1 MKTKFGSI
9 IVDGRG
15 KIGGHVASKNR
26 GGSYMRT
33 KVTPANAQTSFQNSV
48 RNRFTALSQAWRG
61 LTQELRD
68 AWNAAVADYS
78 RTDIFGD
85 IRNPSGINLYQ
96 RLNNVL
102 LSIEETAI
110 DTPPLPSA
118 VENVV
123 AGVLSGAVAVPA
135 LSLTFAPIV
144 PAGTKVKVM
153 ATAPMSA
160 GKSFVKSEFRQISVL
175 DAAATSPANLLAAYV
190 AKFGSTG
197 TVGQK
202 IFVKIVAVNSVTGQ
216 VGSPSQV
223 SVITTA

>member
-26 GGSYMRT
+26 GGSYIRT

-48 RNRFTALSQAWRG
+48 RNLFTELSQAWRG
-61 LTQELRD
+61 LTQAQRD
-68 AWNAAVADYS
+68 AWNAAVSDYS

-85 IRNPSGINLYQ
+85 IRNPSGINLFQ

-102 LSIEETAI
+102 NSIGESTI
-110 DTPPLPSA
+110 LVPPLPSA

-123 AGVLSGAVAVPA
+123 ATNLSAAVAVPA
-135 LSLTFAPIV
+135 MSLVFAPTV
-144 PAGTKVKVM
+144 PADTKVKIF
-153 ATAPMSA
+153 ATAPISA
-160 GKSFVKSEFRQISVL
+160 GKSYLKNEFRQIDVL
-175 DAAATSPANLLAAYV
+175 DAATVSPKNLLSAYV
-190 AKFGSTG
+190 AKFGGTG

-202 IFVKIVAVNSVTGQ
+202 IAVKIIACNSVTGQ
-216 VGSPSQV
+216 VGSASQV
-223 SVITTA
+223 EVITVA

>member
-1 MKTKFGSI
+1 MKTKFGAI

-26 GGSYMRT
+26 GGAYLRT
-33 KVTPANAQTSFQNSV
+33 KVTPANEQSSYQQSV
-48 RNRFTALSQAWRG
+48 RNLFTALTQGWRS
-61 LTQELRD
+61 LTQAQRD

-102 LSIEETAI
+102 QSVGEAVISV
-110 DTPPLPSA
+110 PPLPSA

-123 AGVLSGAVAVPA
+123 ASSVTAAVAIPA
-135 LSLTFAPIV
+135 MSLLFAPTV
-144 PAGTKVKVM
+144 PAGTKVKIF

-160 GKSFVKSEFRQISVL
+160 GKNYVKSAFRAIG
-175 DAAATSPANLLAAYV
+175 TMSPAAVSPRDLLAEYV
-190 AKFGSTG
+190 AKYGSTG
-197 TVGQK
+197 TIGQK
-202 IFVKIVAVNSVTGQ
+202 IFVKIQPVNSVTGQ
-216 VGSPSQV
+216 VGSASQV
-223 SVITTA
+223 SVITVA